1 MDRVTPE
8 PVAVAPATAAAM
20 LGIGRSRFYELL
32 HDGEIKS
39 FRLGRRRLIRVSE
52 LHALIE
58 RLAAQERAA

>member
-39 FRLGRRRLIRVSE
+39 FRLAVG
-52 LHALIE
+52 A
-58 RLAAQERAA
+58 